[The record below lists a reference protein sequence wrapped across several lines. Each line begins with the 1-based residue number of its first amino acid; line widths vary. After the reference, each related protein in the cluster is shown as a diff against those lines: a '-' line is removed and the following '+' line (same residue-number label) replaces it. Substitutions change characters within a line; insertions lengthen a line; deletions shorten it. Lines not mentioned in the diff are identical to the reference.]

1 MSFGPWPGPGGGG
14 GFAGMVEARLR
25 GGIIS
30 VAELTIFFAEKLTV
44 IIVSMIGRPRRVFQM
59 F

>member
-1 MSFGPWPGPGGGG
+1 
-14 GFAGMVEARLR
+14 MVEARLR